1 MMKKQFA
8 AATGLAAAFVF
19 LLGSAANAAVDP
31 SLGPAVTTGFS
42 DTTSFASTILVPAL
56 IAITVFGLVVALAIK
71 YLRRGVSKA

>member
-1 MMKKQFA
+1 MMIKKYM
-8 AATGLAAAFVF
+8 AATGLVTAFVV

-56 IAITVFGLVVALAIK
+56 IGITVFGLVIGLAVK